1 MTVTKDKTNC
11 NGFGERLTEVIR
23 RAQVTRESFAKD
35 LGYGIT
41 ALKSWIYEETSPN
54 LQTILKICDKYKVNL
69 EWLATGTGTIEI
81 GSTLKPDGL
90 SIKVYDVKLSA
101 GLGCFATDENL
112 LETIVVPNQMVNRYD
127 LNSYCVGALID
138 GVSMEP
144 KLHDGDIV
152 IIDRSVETFEDDNV
166 YAFFYDDHC
175 YIKQLQKLGN
185 ELKVKKLK
193 P

>member
-69 EWLATGTGTIEI
+69 EWLATGMGT
-81 GSTLKPDGL
+81 
-90 SIKVYDVKLSA
+90 
-101 GLGCFATDENL
+101 F
-112 LETIVVPNQMVNRYD
+112 
-127 LNSYCVGALID
+127 
-138 GVSMEP
+138 
-144 KLHDGDIV
+144 V
-152 IIDRSVETFEDDNV
+152 ICR
-166 YAFFYDDHC
+166 
-175 YIKQLQKLGN
+175 
-185 ELKVKKLK
+185 
-193 P
+193 

>member
-101 GLGCFATDENL
+101 GLGCFATDENYIIGL
-112 LETIVVPNQMVNRYD
+112 NDFVPNGLPMEVLQNMNYD
-127 LNSYCVGALID
+127 
-138 GVSMEP
+138 
-144 KLHDGDIV
+144 
-152 IIDRSVETFEDDNV
+152 
-166 YAFFYDDHC
+166 YDSL
-175 YIKQLQKLGN
+175 K
-185 ELKVKKLK
+185 LKVESLLLH
-193 P
+193 